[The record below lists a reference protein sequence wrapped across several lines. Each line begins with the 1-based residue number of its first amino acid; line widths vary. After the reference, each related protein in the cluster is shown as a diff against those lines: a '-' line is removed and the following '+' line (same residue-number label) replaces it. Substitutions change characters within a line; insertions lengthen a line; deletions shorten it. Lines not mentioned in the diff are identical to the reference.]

1 MLGRFQRGGA
11 ARDFEPEAE
20 PKLKQ
25 PPTERERAIA
35 QRRAEGGTFH
45 RIGKEFG
52 FTPESVRGIC
62 RRVED
67 YDRGAAMLRKDP
79 ASIEALGLV
88 GDVKPSVQQTLRA
101 RGIQQLTD
109 LEGVTMDQ
117 LLRWP
122 RLGKK
127 SATLL
132 LDTLARLKR
141 PD

>member
-1 MLGRFQRGGA
+1 M
-11 ARDFEPEAE
+11 
-20 PKLKQ
+20 KQ

-35 QRRAEGGTFH
+35 QQRAAGRTFQ

-52 FTPESVRGIC
+52 GLTPESVRGIC

-67 YDRGAAMLRKDP
+67 YDRGLAMLRKDP

-109 LEGVTMDQ
+109 LEGITIDQ
-117 LLRWP
+117 LLSWP
-122 RLGKK
+122 RVGRQ

-132 LDTLARLKR
+132 LDALANLKKT
-141 PD
+141 D

>member
-1 MLGRFQRGGA
+1 M
-11 ARDFEPEAE
+11 
-20 PKLKQ
+20 KQ

-35 QRRAEGGTFH
+35 QRRAEGGPFH

-52 FTPESVRGIC
+52 LTPESVRGIC

-67 YDRGAAMLRKDP
+67 YDRGTAMLRKDP

-109 LEGVTMDQ
+109 LEGITIDQ
-117 LLRWP
+117 LLSWP
-122 RLGKK
+122 NVGRQ

-132 LDTLARLKR
+132 LDALANLKKT
-141 PD
+141 D